1 MSGDQQGGAVVLSQ
15 AQQLLTALGNITPGT
30 TQSALLRPG
39 TVDFAEL
46 IAQMQHLQAAGQG
59 GSGSSPELIDG
70 QPNTPQ
76 VPEPNHDNKK
86 AQDAAAMPPPSTIP
100 TKPKGDVLPATR
112 PNSPAPPSLAD
123 RAGAPIEAAKQAQ
136 ESLEEAARQ
145 IQAGWEKPYLKACMI
160 LKSGILIEVPSHAS
174 LECHNHI
181 KWGSILTS
189 GFGCKRVWEFVV
201 DSFKI
206 LVSPDH
212 EKWHLRTIY

>member
-1 MSGDQQGGAVVLSQ
+1 MTSRVVLWCYHKHSS
-15 AQQLLTALGNITPGT
+15 GNITPGT

-46 IAQMQHLQAAGQG
+46 IAQIQHLQAAGQG

-76 VPEPNHDNKK
+76 VPEPNHDNKN

-100 TKPKGDVLPATR
+100 TKPQRRRAASDKTKLSGPTEPCR
-112 PNSPAPPSLAD
+112 PSWGPD
-123 RAGAPIEAAKQAQ
+123 RGCKAGSGELGKRPQ
-136 ESLEEAARQ
+136 RQ

-174 LECHNHI
+174 LECHNLI

-201 DSFKI
+201 DSFKF
-206 LVSPDH
+206 SFA
-212 EKWHLRTIY
+212 